1 MNKLFLYIFEP
12 LNNLRKWFYIAIIT
26 VLFLSAFFF
35 FVGAYSNVLNTNN
48 FTVSLRNNET
58 YFSYRQMY
66 IDEPVENL
74 MSDDAPRMYEEWNDL
89 VLNNREEITRIQI
102 ETNQF
107 LCDLYNMQNDDFV
120 VEYNGFVTINRNLH
134 GIQVDQS
141 FFEHEYLPIFK
152 GRSITKEDFD
162 EIRNAQSPYMTI
174 NVIAGYSFSEKYEL
188 GDIIIDADE
197 EQILYEYGGEYP
209 SDYTLGVYDQGIFA
223 LRVVGFIEEGITIAN
238 SSGSIH
244 KTDDYVFIPF
254 LPIISINFPEITENG
269 KGVIASDV
277 ASWKILIR
285 NGKVEEY
292 AEKINEMLDGLF
304 IDKYCDLMDSYGQAY
319 EILDEVVTARKDSFL
334 IIAIVLFLFSVS
346 GIIVSTVNKFKRN
359 TKSYTIHMTIGATN
373 KDIYIFAAVE
383 MLMQILIAFAII
395 HIPYIFSW
403 VELPIIKFIN
413 RNIPYMRSPIMYIL
427 LFAFAV
433 IFVAVTVGVTA
444 YCLKKY
450 SLAEAIKGKE

>member
-1 MNKLFLYIFEP
+1 MNKLFLYLFEP

-58 YFSYRQMY
+58 YLSYCQMY
-66 IDEPVENL
+66 IEHPIETLLNDEPTIHDAMIYLHENDKDEL
-74 MSDDAPRMYEEWNDL
+74 IRVNK
-89 VLNNREEITRIQI
+89 

-107 LCDLYNMQNDDFV
+107 LRDLYDMQNDDFIL
-120 VEYNGFVTINRNLH
+120 EYNCHRAFSRTFNCV
-134 GIQVDQS
+134 QVDES

-152 GRSITKEDFD
+152 GRTITKEDFE
-162 EIRNAQSPYMTI
+162 EIRNSKDPFSLVI
-174 NVIAGYSFSEKYEL
+174 NVIAGYSYSKKYEL
-188 GDIIIDADE
+188 GDIIRKPGKDSM
-197 EQILYEYGGEYP
+197 LYYEYDGKDL
-209 SDYTLGVYDQGIFA
+209 SDYTLGIYDQEFA
-223 LRVVGFIEEGITIAN
+223 SFRVVGFIEEGITYAN
-238 SSGSIH
+238 SSGSIK
-244 KTDDYVFIPF
+244 KTDDEVFVPCIP
-254 LPIISINFPEITENG
+254 PIFFTESIEGKSSNGTYTEP
-269 KGVIASDV
+269 
-277 ASWKILIR
+277 WKILIR
-285 NGKVEEY
+285 HGKMDEY
-292 AEKINEMLDGLF
+292 SEIINQKLDGLF
-304 IDKYCDLMDSYGQAY
+304 IDQYYDLMDSYNQAY

-346 GIIVSTVNKFKRN
+346 GITVSTVNKFKRN
-359 TKSYTIHMTIGATN
+359 TKSYTIHMTVGATN

-383 MLMQILIAFAII
+383 MLMQILIALII
-395 HIPYIFSW
+395 LHIPYIFNW
-403 VELPIIKFIN
+403 VDMPIIKFIN
-413 RNIPYMRSPIMYIL
+413 RNIPYMRSPVMYIL